1 MNISEAL
8 DLANQEQNPKE
19 ELNVVGTIEGDSRGR
34 FRIYPDPFD
43 LSHYVV
49 VDQQSVTG
57 EVLDITEH
65 ARRADPSRRGRVFS
79 VPVSKGAEIQIVS
92 VKTIAITNVAK
103 MRFLSLDQ
111 SGGCGCSGEGA
122 GHHRDS
128 GCVTGQCTTVG
139 GVTYECS
146 ERSEDGLSY
155 CSRCCVA
162 VTE

>member
-1 MNISEAL
+1 MNINAAL
-8 DLANQEQNPKE
+8 DLANPGQNPQE
-19 ELNVVGTIEGDSRGR
+19 TLNVVGTIEGDPQGKIRV
-34 FRIYPDPFD
+34 YPDPFD

-49 VDQQSVTG
+49 IDAQSVDG
-57 EVLDITEH
+57 EVLDVTEH
-65 ARRADPSRRGRVFS
+65 ARREDPSRRGHVFS
-79 VPVSKGAEIQIVS
+79 VPVAKGAQIQIVS
-92 VKTIAITNVAK
+92 VKTIAVTDVAK

-128 GCVTGQCTTVG
+128 GCVTGECTTVG

-146 ERSEDGLSY
+146 ERSEDGLNY